1 MQKGTSHTQE
11 TRDKMSEAK
20 SGQNHPMY
28 GVKGEE
34 HPNWGKNHTNETK
47 QKIGKTNSQAV
58 RGIKLIKDKEVEKTP
73 YNQILQRLN
82 DGWTF
87 KGKHFMINN
96 GVDYQRIIP
105 TYRFDEFFPD
115 KGWFFGS
122 LEKK

>member
-1 MQKGTSHTQE
+1 MQKGTNHKEE
-11 TRDKMSEAK
+11 TRNKMSEAK

-34 HPNWGKNHTNETK
+34 HPNWGKTHTEETK
-47 QKIGKTNSQAV
+47 AKIGKTNSKAV
-58 RGIKLIKDKEVEKTP
+58 RGIKLIKGNVVEKTS
-73 YNQILQRLN
+73 YDQIISKLN

-87 KGKHFMINN
+87 KGKHIMINDGN
-96 GVDYQRIIP
+96 YQRVVP
-105 TYRFDEFFPD
+105 TYRYDEFFPN